1 MLNMFG
7 GAIIFAIGV
16 IIGGALV
23 KMGMGEK

>member
-23 KMGMGEK
+23 KMGVGEK

>member
-23 KMGMGEK
+23 KMGMGEQ